1 MDPGAAATFLVAGP
15 VTSIP
20 ALVVIWKIFEK
31 RLFFVYLA
39 LCLTGAVATGLI
51 FRMVV

>member
-20 ALVVIWKIFEK
+20 ALLVLWKIFER
-31 RLFFVYLA
+31 RLFYLYLG
-39 LCLTGAVATGLI
+39 LCFSGAVATGLVY
-51 FRMVV
+51 RAVM